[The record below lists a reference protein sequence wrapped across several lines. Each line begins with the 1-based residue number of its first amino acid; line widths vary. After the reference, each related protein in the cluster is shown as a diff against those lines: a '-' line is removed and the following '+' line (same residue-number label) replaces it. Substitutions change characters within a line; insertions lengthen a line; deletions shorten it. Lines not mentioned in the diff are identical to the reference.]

1 MTAILNSVRSHAHF
15 RLARRGSH
23 RLPAQVLWQWVLRF
37 ALPLLTALGGLVLYW
52 IWFDNIYGR
61 HWSDTVGGSALAVTL
76 VLVAIWS
83 VGAWFSDAT

>member
-1 MTAILNSVRSHAHF
+1 M
-15 RLARRGSH
+15 
-23 RLPAQVLWQWVLRF
+23 
-37 ALPLLTALGGLVLYW
+37 PLLTALGSLVLYW

-83 VGAWFSDAT
+83 IGAWFSDAT